1 MMELADTTKGVETAA
16 GLIEDSDPNSYYVAC
31 GLARAGE
38 LDLALDCLER
48 IVEAGW
54 YDANWLTYDQDLD
67 ALRDEPRFKRIAKE
81 LSAA

>member
-1 MMELADTTKGVETAA
+1 M
-16 GLIEDSDPNSYYVAC
+16 AC

-38 LDLALDCLER
+38 KDIALDCLER

-54 YDANWLTYDQDLD
+54 YDRNWLSHDLD
-67 ALRDEPRFKRIAKE
+67 LDGLRDEPRFKRIARE